1 MAYKIVY
8 PGGKRYVRRRSGL
21 RLQVMTAVFLLLFV
35 GGVRVAWP
43 EGWLMLEDW
52 LIGETLSAGARA
64 VQGLWEGII
73 HGG

>member
-35 GGVRVAWP
+35 CGVRVAWP
-43 EGWLMLEDW
+43 EGWAILEDW
-52 LIGETLSAGARA
+52 LIGETLSTGARA
-64 VQGLWEGII
+64 VQGLWEGIL
-73 HGG
+73 HGQ